1 MMDMQSF
8 ARKPSRP
15 QPALIPRKLS
25 SVAQSS
31 GLPHYIKPI
40 PTRLG
45 NDETTFLEKKGALAI
60 PPEPLRNALLK
71 SYAEFVHPYM
81 PLLNLHE
88 IVEIIDQNSG
98 TESISLLLFQ
108 ATMFSGVATVEM
120 RFLRAAGYSS
130 RKDARRQFF
139 QKVRLLYDFDYE
151 LDRIAL
157 IQALLLMTYWY
168 ETPDDQKDSHHWMGI
183 AVSLAYTIGL
193 NHNPEKSTSLD
204 GDRQKLWKR
213 IWWCTY
219 MRDRLIALGMRRP
232 TKIKPADFDV
242 PMLSLDDFEIETL
255 PESKFSCIPIDCKV
269 MRDTDTQRRLAI
281 LTIESAK
288 LCIVMSHVLSV
299 QYSVLHNNHGL
310 LGEEGTTR
318 TTMMLVQKRGDAEY
332 NEVED
337 CDRELQQWRDDL
349 ADEAQ
354 YIVPTKHELNAG
366 DESLV
371 LNRSLLHMIYYAT
384 LSALH
389 RPQVLPST
397 AVPQRTTST
406 EIIDISRKTVRL
418 AAAEIT
424 NIALNLYEL
433 KLVPCLPTTGIT
445 VLLPAIVIHLLD
457 IKANDEATRR
467 ASLKGFCECMQVMTQ
482 LRDIYAAA
490 DFSTAFLEAAVRK
503 AEITLPYHLG
513 EMKDPQN
520 VITSSQ
526 GLVDLGRRMHLVGSA
541 IPLGALTPPP
551 EDPQFPVFDEH
562 LTDAEIRSRLH
573 TYLASTPPESE
584 YYHSGESTDMNE
596 GFDMEPEIEPDF
608 DSLIDL
614 DAGGEA
620 WACED
625 SSHEAMGGGDDLTLV
640 MDLVNDIED
649 VAVPA
654 NAAIP
659 VATA

>member
-1 MMDMQSF
+1 MMNMQRLPKKSARPEPSF
-8 ARKPSRP
+8 TTRIMSPVTP
-15 QPALIPRKLS
+15 
-25 SVAQSS
+25 SS
-31 GLPHYIKPI
+31 GLPHYIRPL

-45 NDETTFLEKKGALAI
+45 NDETTFLEKKGALSI
-60 PPEPLRNALLK
+60 PPDLLRNALLK

-81 PLLNLHE
+81 PLINLHE
-88 IVEIIDQNSG
+88 IIEIIDQSSG
-98 TESISLLLFQ
+98 TDSISLLLFQ
-108 ATMFSGVATVEM
+108 AIMFSGVATVDM
-120 RFLRAAGYSS
+120 RYLRAAGYSS

-183 AVSLAYTIGL
+183 ALSLAYTIGL
-193 NHNPEKSTSLD
+193 NHNPDKSASLD
-204 GDRQKLWKR
+204 EDRQRLWKR

-232 TKIKPADFDV
+232 TKIKSADFDV

-255 PESKFSCIPIDCKV
+255 PESKFSCIPANCKV

-299 QYSVLHNNHGL
+299 QYSVLHNNHGF
-310 LGEEGTTR
+310 LGEDGTTR

-332 NEVED
+332 NDVEE

-354 YIVPTKHELNAG
+354 YTVPTKHELDSG

-406 EIIDISRKTVRL
+406 EIMDISRKTVRL

-424 NIALNLYEL
+424 NIALKLYEL

-457 IKANDEATRR
+457 IKANDEDTRR
-467 ASLKGFCECMQVMTQ
+467 ASLKGFCECMQVMAQ

-503 AEITLPYHLG
+503 AEITLPHCSD
-513 EMKDPQN
+513 EMKDSQN

-526 GLVDLGRRMHLVGSA
+526 GLVDAGRRMHLVGSVA
-541 IPLGALTPPP
+541 SSGALTPPP
-551 EDPQFPVFDEH
+551 EDAQFPVFDEH

-573 TYLASTPPESE
+573 TYLASTPPDSE

-596 GFDMEPEIEPDF
+596 GFDMEPEFEPDF

-614 DAGGEA
+614 DAGHDA

-625 SSHEAMGGGDDLTLV
+625 QAHAAMSESHGLALD
-640 MDLVNDIED
+640 MDLGNDMQNE
-649 VAVPA
+649 VVPA
-654 NAAIP
+654 NAA
-659 VATA
+659 VAVAAA